1 MLRLNKRYLCLS
13 HFLLKQAAL
22 KAVEGGGGA
31 LALLCFTS
39 FLSAAA
45 LLPSAGSTQ
54 SVLSRLAPGGTEQLV
69 QRLLSVMHAVGGDAR
84 LASAAAGAVAATVG
98 AATPHALPSGPL
110 SPTRLAAA
118 SQASLSASLQTGVL
132 PARLEELSGGIPD
145 SSLHQLRRLLLW
157 QQPAGAGAAPLPAMA
172 EFEGFPVITGMLDGA
187 ASLAAVLCHGQPGR
201 AVHSGMAQAVLRL
214 LVTATNRGDG
224 AAWCE
229 LSPTG
234 LLALLH
240 ATQRL
245 LQQEPAALALALQ
258 QPQLVP
264 GLLDLVQP
272 AALEAVTRFVDATSA
287 CNPTNSLGTAG
298 SLSALNDGPTAAAGL
313 LSGAVGVLSAPFCL
327 PPHSPED
334 DATLAQFQ
342 QALAAQLTLPATL
355 VAAIGTA
362 QSGSEELVAAV
373 SLLARLVMSSDR
385 LMALYVQA
393 GGMAPAIVEK

>member
-1 MLRLNKRYLCLS
+1 M
-13 HFLLKQAAL
+13 
-22 KAVEGGGGA
+22 EGGGGA
-31 LALLCFTS
+31 AALLCYTS

-45 LLPSAGSTQ
+45 MLPSAGSTQ
-54 SVLSRLAPGGTEQLV
+54 SMLARLAPGGVEQLV
-69 QRLLSVMHAVGGDAR
+69 QRLLAVMHAVGGDAR
-84 LASAAAGAVAATVG
+84 LASAAAGAVASTLS
-98 AATPHALPSGPL
+98 AASPHAPPSGPL

-118 SQASLSASLQTGVL
+118 PQASLSASLQTGGP
-132 PARLEELSGGIPD
+132 PARLMELSGGFPD
-145 SSLHQLRRLLLW
+145 SALQQLRRLLLW

-201 AVHSGMAQAVLRL
+201 ALHSGVGQAVLRL
-214 LVTATNRGDG
+214 LVSATNRGDG

-234 LLALLH
+234 LLAMLH
-240 ATQRL
+240 AAQRL
-245 LQQEPAALALALQ
+245 LQQEPTSLTLALQ

-264 GLLDLVQP
+264 GLLLMVQP
-272 AALEAVTRFVDATSA
+272 ASLEAVTRFVDATSA

-313 LSGAVGVLSAPFCL
+313 LSGAIGVLAAPFCL
-327 PPHSPED
+327 PPHSAQHD
-334 DATLAQFQ
+334 SALAQFQ
-342 QALAAQLTLPATL
+342 QVLAAQQTLPATL

-385 LMALYVQA
+385 LMSLYVQA
-393 GGMAPAIVEK
+393 GGMSSAVVEK